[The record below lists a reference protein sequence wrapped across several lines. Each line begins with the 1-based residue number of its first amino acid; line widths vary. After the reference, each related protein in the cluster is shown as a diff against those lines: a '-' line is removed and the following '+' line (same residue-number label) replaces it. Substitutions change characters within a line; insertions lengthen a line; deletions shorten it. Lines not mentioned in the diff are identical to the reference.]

1 MLKSD
6 RFRMLHLRRILKS
19 ASLLT
24 PAIVLAIPVGNALAA
39 GGITV
44 IPDWTV
50 IIQIVN
56 FLFGDRPASRPQE
69 KYGAGVHIPITCP
82 YDSLYPQPG
91 RRVGILDNRS
101 AVGKAAQAHVLDRPM
116 IWLSIFPRERE
127 KASANRQGVGRLNMW
142 KSQYK
147 TFFRRGS
154 P

>member
-1 MLKSD
+1 MENMGKAAEAPVTSKSSI
-6 RFRMLHLRRILKS
+6 FFSVIAPPLALRRN
-19 ASLLT
+19 T
-24 PAIVLAIPVGNALAA
+24 EP
-39 GGITV
+39 
-44 IPDWTV
+44 
-50 IIQIVN
+50 
-56 FLFGDRPASRPQE
+56 E
-69 KYGAGVHIPITCP
+69 YIPITCS

-101 AVGKAAQAHVLDRPM
+101 AVAKAAQAHVLDRPM